1 MNSFIAFAEISGA
14 ILAALG
20 LALGLEWLGLSGLMR
35 LMPAGRRNPPRDE
48 RQ

>member
-1 MNSFIAFAEISGA
+1 MNSFIAFAEITGD
-14 ILAALG
+14 ILAALV

-35 LMPAGRRNPPRDE
+35 LMPAGRRNPPREE